1 MTPRENGPKTIHPTH
16 THVVISDTAMG
27 RGGADPRTNR
37 RGAREEKEKG
47 GAVTGTEEGAATLKV
62 EHWHAMRHG

>member
-16 THVVISDTAMG
+16 THEVISDTAMG
-27 RGGADPRTNR
+27 RGGEDPRTNR
-37 RGAREEKEKG
+37 RGVSEEEEKG
-47 GAVTGTEEGAATLKV
+47 GAASGTEEGAATLGM